1 MVRGTRTSQQQTFMT
16 TLSTGQLSKIFVEAA
31 DTLTDDF
38 DLRAFLHMLT
48 IRTADLV
55 GAAAVGM
62 LLADENDELQF
73 MAASRDDAKW
83 LELFQLQSH
92 EGPCLEAFRT
102 GHPVVN
108 VDLPAAGGRWPLFAP
123 RAVEAG
129 FRSVHAFPLRV
140 RHKVIGAL
148 NVFGTTAGAD
158 FDDNDVPIVQAVAD
172 VAAIGLL
179 QQRALRREQTLTEQ
193 LQHAL
198 QSRII
203 IEQAKGV
210 IIRAY
215 GVSPDEAFALIRN
228 HSRRSNTRITE
239 LAGTIV
245 TDPANVPD
253 LTPP

>member
-1 MVRGTRTSQQQTFMT
+1 MT
-16 TLSTGQLSKIFVEAA
+16 TLSTGELSKIFVEAA

-38 DLRAFLHMLT
+38 DLRDFLHMLT
-48 IRTADLV
+48 VRTAELV

-62 LLADENDELQF
+62 LLADEHGDLQF
-73 MAASRDDAKW
+73 MAASQDNAKW

-92 EGPCLEAFRT
+92 EGPCLEAFRS

-108 VDLPAAGGRWPLFAP
+108 ADLPAAGGRWLLFAP
-123 RAVEAG
+123 QAVQAG

-140 RHKVIGAL
+140 RQKVIGAL
-148 NVFGTTAGAD
+148 NVFGDTVGAD
-158 FDDNDVPIVQAVAD
+158 FDDADVPIVQALAD

-179 QQRALRREQTLTEQ
+179 QQRALHREQTLTDQ

-215 GVSPDEAFALIRN
+215 GVSPERAFTLIRAY
-228 HSRRSNTRITE
+228 SRRSNTRIAD
-239 LAGTIV
+239 LASTIV

-253 LTPP
+253 LTRS

>member
-1 MVRGTRTSQQQTFMT
+1 MT
-16 TLSTGQLSKIFVEAA
+16 TLSSGQLSKIFVEAA

-38 DLRAFLHMLT
+38 DLHDFLHMLT
-48 IRTADLV
+48 VRTADLV

-62 LLADENDELQF
+62 LLADGDDELQF
-73 MAASRDDAKW
+73 MAASQDNAKW
-83 LELFQLQSH
+83 LELFQLQTH

-108 VDLPAAGGRWPLFAP
+108 ADLPAAGGRWPLFAP
-123 RAVEAG
+123 RAVAAG

-148 NVFGTTAGAD
+148 NVFGAAVGTG
-158 FDDNDVPIVQAVAD
+158 FDDADVPVVQALAD

-179 QQRALRREQTLTEQ
+179 QQRALLREQTLTDQ

-198 QSRII
+198 RSRVI

-215 GVSPDEAFALIRN
+215 GVSPDDAFALIRTY
-228 HSRRSNTRITE
+228 SRRSNTRIAD
-239 LAGTIV
+239 LADIIV
-245 TDPANVPD
+245 ADPANVPD

>member
-1 MVRGTRTSQQQTFMT
+1 MT
-16 TLSTGQLSKIFVEAA
+16 TLSTGQLSRIFVEAA

-38 DLRAFLHMLT
+38 DLRDFLHMLT
-48 IRTADLV
+48 VRTADLV

-62 LLADENDELQF
+62 LLADDHDELQF
-73 MAASRDDAKW
+73 MAASQDNAKW

-108 VDLPAAGGRWPLFAP
+108 ADLPAAGGRWPLFAP
-123 RAVEAG
+123 RAVQAG

-148 NVFGTTAGAD
+148 NVFGAD
-158 FDDNDVPIVQAVAD
+158 IGDGFDDSDVPIVQAIAD

-179 QQRALRREQTLTEQ
+179 QQRALLREQTLTDQ

-198 QSRII
+198 QSRVI

-210 IIRAY
+210 IIHAY
-215 GVSPDEAFALIRN
+215 GVSPDTAFTLIRTYC
-228 HSRRSNTRITE
+228 RRYHTRIAD
-239 LAGTIV
+239 LAGAIV
-245 TDPANVPD
+245 ADPNNVPD
-253 LTPP
+253 LTGS

>member
-1 MVRGTRTSQQQTFMT
+1 MT
-16 TLSTGQLSKIFVEAA
+16 TLSTEQLSKIFVEAA
-31 DTLTDDF
+31 DTLTDEF
-38 DLRAFLHMLT
+38 NLRDFLHMLT
-48 IRTADLV
+48 VRTADLV

-62 LLADENDELQF
+62 LLADEHNELQF
-73 MAASRDDAKW
+73 MAASQDNAKW

-92 EGPCLEAFRT
+92 EGPCLEAFRS
-102 GHPVVN
+102 GRPVVN
-108 VDLPAAGGRWPLFAP
+108 ADLPAAGGRWPLFAP

-148 NVFGTTAGAD
+148 NVFGATVGAD
-158 FDDNDVPIVQAVAD
+158 FDEADVPIVQALAD

-179 QQRALRREQTLTEQ
+179 QQRALLREQTLTDQ

-198 QSRII
+198 ESRVV

-210 IIRAY
+210 IIRAF
-215 GVSPDEAFALIRN
+215 GVSPDTAFTLIRTYA
-228 HSRRSNTRITE
+228 RRNNTRIAD
-239 LAGTIV
+239 LAGIIV

-253 LTPP
+253 LTSSP